1 MRYTKKNKINPF
13 NKEMPCSMMRFSWK
27 DPHGKVHV
35 KSVSLS
41 KYTHEEAVYVGKVW
55 KECKMKGIPFEM
67 PIFDKKP
74 PPADIVKDSKA
85 LLPFR
90 SMDTIELPENG
101 GVSFAMIGSTRSGK
115 TTAMLHV
122 FKKYFKKHLTFLMT
136 HSSHSQIYTP
146 LKKAVICNG
155 FYPSLLKDGMKYN
168 QYTKNSMPMCW
179 IFDDLATDGKTSK
192 DMTKLLTIGRNS
204 GMSVILT
211 GQKMNMLNATGRSNV
226 NYVCLFRQNTSTAI
240 EDVIKTYLRPYLP
253 RSCSILDMIE
263 IYKSLTEDHHFIV
276 IDTLNDEAFLTRVD
290 SEEF

>member
-1 MRYTKKNKINPF
+1 
-13 NKEMPCSMMRFSWK
+13 
-27 DPHGKVHV
+27 
-35 KSVSLS
+35 
-41 KYTHEEAVYVGKVW
+41 
-55 KECKMKGIPFEM
+55 
-67 PIFDKKP
+67 
-74 PPADIVKDSKA
+74 
-85 LLPFR
+85 
-90 SMDTIELPENG
+90 
-101 GVSFAMIGSTRSGK
+101 
-115 TTAMLHV
+115 
-122 FKKYFKKHLTFLMT
+122 
-136 HSSHSQIYTP
+136 
-146 LKKAVICNG
+146 
-155 FYPSLLKDGMKYN
+155 
-168 QYTKNSMPMCW
+168 MPMCW